1 MFEYLGLYF
10 GDVGVSYTS
19 GEATV
24 MYLAGILS
32 GLIFGFVIGHVVGVK
47 RTELRDADFDKN
59 MKELKELRSMR
70 SKFSWVDDVLEVQG
84 R

>member
-1 MFEYLGLYF
+1 MFKDLGLYF
-10 GDVGVSYTS
+10 GDVAVSYTS
-19 GEATV
+19 GEAAV

-47 RTELRDADFDKN
+47 RTKLQNVNFDKN